1 MATLLHLSDL
11 HLTGASSPAP
21 TADHKAKVIP
31 LKNAG
36 HRADLLRST
45 LAGLRVALEDAGESL
60 DSIIITGDVTN
71 GGQLAGFA
79 ELSDVL
85 GALGDRLPPRERIL
99 VVPGNHD
106 VDRDAEG
113 EERFAGI
120 RGLRDEGYLVG
131 WLSDDEVL
139 VPPAPVLKASDG
151 SFVLVGLN
159 SSMFSG
165 SKVAVEKDLHGHLE
179 ALRKRAPKDT
189 AVKTLLEAWDE
200 RGRADIARM
209 SSVELGAMSSLLG
222 AAGEDTPLRI
232 AGFHHQLLP
241 VGTAEEIKTFE
252 SILNLGYLR
261 RWLASNEIDLVLHG
275 HKHDPAVVRDRI
287 DTDGVHPT
295 HEVTVLSAPSVAVG
309 RGADAP
315 VGQLIRIPA
324 VLPRRSEYE
333 MFTLPAV
340 EAGTSVALTSMT
352 RRVRP
357 LDAITASGT
366 ISGPDVDSTF
376 ARITAVLDRLQ
387 DLPTPL
393 VCRVENGAS
402 GTSLPR
408 AMPDIPTPG
417 PERDAWLRTT
427 IDWWQRP
434 TPGSAAKFN
443 HGQFLR
449 AGTRRRASAVSRI
462 VTELKAKL
470 GSSRALAVLVNQDTM
485 HENEAFPSFVTL
497 QFVLKGNQLDAVA
510 YFRKQEMSHWWPIN
524 VVEVAGIQREV
535 VAQLEGNVSVVC
547 GSITTVTGMPV
558 RGKGMPMVSVPML
571 DLLVDE
577 PGGLLEYVLPLFQR
591 GPLSVD
597 IEGLWSRALED
608 WVPEGE
614 LAEGDPRPVLGLRAL
629 ADTLAVS
636 ARLHDASSG
645 VEDLVR
651 RLETLHDVNDGYI
664 EKRREQWA
672 ERARKG
678 SADVMKELRR
688 VLAARV

>member
-11 HLTGASSPAP
+11 HLTGAGSPAP
-21 TADHKAKVIP
+21 TADHKVSVIP
-31 LKNAG
+31 VTNAG

-45 LAGLRVALEDAGESL
+45 LGGLRLALENAGESL
-60 DSIIITGDVTN
+60 DAIIITGDITN
-71 GGQLAGFA
+71 GGQMAGFA

-85 GALGDRLPPRERIL
+85 VALGDRLPPCERIL

-113 EERFAGI
+113 DERFAGI

-131 WLSDDEVL
+131 WLSDEEVS
-139 VPPAPVLKASDG
+139 VHPAPVLTASDE

-179 ALRKRAPKDT
+179 TLRKRATKDT
-189 AVKTLLEAWDE
+189 AVRVLLEAWDE

-209 SSVELGAMSSLLG
+209 SSVELGAVSPLLG
-222 AAGEDTPLRI
+222 AAGEGTPLRI
-232 AGFHHQLLP
+232 VGFHHQLSP

-261 RWLASNEIDLVLHG
+261 RWLASNEVDLVLHG
-275 HKHDPAVVRDRI
+275 HKHDPAVVRDHI
-287 DTDGVHPT
+287 DTDGVHPA
-295 HEVTVLSAPSVAVG
+295 HELTVLSAPSVAVG

-333 MFTLPAV
+333 ILTLPAA
-340 EAGTSVALTSMT
+340 EAGTSVALTRMT

-366 ISGPDVDSTF
+366 ISGPDVDSTY

-402 GTSLPR
+402 GTSLPL
-408 AMPDIPTPG
+408 AMPDIPAPG
-417 PERDAWLRTT
+417 AERDVWLQTT

-434 TPGSAAKFN
+434 APGSAAKFN

-449 AGTRRRASAVSRI
+449 AATRGRASAVSRI
-462 VTELKAKL
+462 VAELKAKL
-470 GSSRALAVLVNQDTM
+470 GSSRALAVLVNQDTL
-485 HENEAFPSFVTL
+485 HDDEAFPSFITL
-497 QFVLKGNQLDAVA
+497 QFVLKSKQLDAVA

-524 VVEVAGIQREV
+524 VVEVAGIQRDV
-535 VAQLEGNVSVVC
+535 VAQLSGNVSVVC

-558 RGKGMPMVSVPML
+558 RGHGMPMVSVPTL
-571 DLLVDE
+571 DLLVDK

-591 GPLSVD
+591 GSPSVD

-608 WVPEGE
+608 WVPGGE
-614 LAEGDPRPVLGLRAL
+614 LTEGDPRPVLGLKAL
-629 ADTLAVS
+629 ADTLKVS
-636 ARLHDASSG
+636 ARLHGASNA

-651 RLETLHDVNDGYI
+651 RLETLHDLNDGYV

-672 ERARKG
+672 EQARKG
-678 SADVMKELRR
+678 SEDVMKELRR
-688 VLAARV
+688 VLAANE